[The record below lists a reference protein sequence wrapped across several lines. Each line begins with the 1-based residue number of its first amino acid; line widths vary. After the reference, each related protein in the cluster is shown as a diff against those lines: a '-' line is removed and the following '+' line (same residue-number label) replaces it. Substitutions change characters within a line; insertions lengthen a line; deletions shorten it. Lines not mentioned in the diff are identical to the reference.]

1 MRRLLIGLTLAAL
14 ALPAGATAGGWA
26 TAGVTPPND
35 GVGPGDTWNAQI
47 TILQHG
53 MTPLNGVSPTVTIRQ
68 GSTVKTFK
76 ATPAGEPGKYVAKV
90 VFPSGGNWNYEVYDG
105 FTQYG
110 GAQTHHFPAIAIGSG
125 ADDGGFPVLT
135 TTAVIALILALGLLG
150 YVLARRVRPRAAA
163 PTT

>member
-53 MTPLNGVSPTVTIRQ
+53 MTPLSGVSPTVTIRQ

-76 ATPAGEPGKYVAKV
+76 ATPAGHPGKYVAKV
-90 VFPSGGNWNYEVYDG
+90 VFPSGGKWTYEVYDG

-110 GAQTHHFPAIAIGSG
+110 GAQTHKFPAIAIGSG
-125 ADDGGFPVLT
+125 ADDAGFPVVT
-135 TTAVIALILALGLLG
+135 ITAVIVLILALGLLG
-150 YVLARRVRPRAAA
+150 YVLARRFRVRAPA
-163 PTT
+163 PTA

>member
-26 TAGVTPPND
+26 TAGLGPPSD
-35 GVGPGDTWNAQI
+35 GTGPGDTWNAQI

-53 MTPLNGVSPTVTIRQ
+53 MTPLNGVSPTVTIRN
-68 GSTVKTFK
+68 GSTAKTFK
-76 ATPAGEPGKYVAKV
+76 ATPTGEPGKYAAKV
-90 VFPSGGNWNYEVYDG
+90 VFPSGGQWTYEVYDG

-110 GAQTHHFPAIAIGSG
+110 GAKSHTFPAITIGAG
-125 ADDGGFPVLT
+125 TGGEGFPFVT
-135 TTAVIALILALGLLG
+135 ATAVIGLVLALGLLA
-150 YVLARRVRPRAAA
+150 YVLARRFRPRAAA

>member
-1 MRRLLIGLTLAAL
+1 MRRLLICLALAAL
-14 ALPAGATAGGWA
+14 ALPASALAGGWA
-26 TAGVTPPND
+26 TAGLPPPD
-35 GVGPGDTWNAQI
+35 DVEAGGTWNAQI

-68 GSTVKTFK
+68 GSTVKTFE

-90 VFPSGGNWNYEVYDG
+90 VFPSGGRWTYEVYDG

-110 GAQTHHFPAIAIGSG
+110 GAKTHTFPAITIGAG
-125 ADDGGFPVLT
+125 TGGDGFPIL
-135 TTAVIALILALGLLG
+135 TAVAVIGLILALGLLG
-150 YVLARRVRPRAAA
+150 YLLARRIRPRAAA